1 MAELI
6 VDKNFIDL
14 GKKLELADKLAPN
27 KVYKGLDKIGNK
39 IKRGAKAASPD
50 GKPKIIKGK
59 RQPAKKKL
67 KNRWKA
73 TMTEKDYSNEYVKK
87 VYSKAPHYHLVE
99 RGHNVVARRA
109 DARNSKFGAQYR
121 VKESSGKTFV
131 EGSYFFDKYMDSI
144 DSDID
149 SDIDKMFDKIFEDIG
164 L

>member
-1 MAELI
+1 MAKLG
-6 VDKNFIDL
+6 VDKRFFEL
-14 GKKLELADKLAPN
+14 GDKFKIADKKAPN

-59 RQPAKKKL
+59 KQPAKKKL
-67 KNRWKA
+67 KNRWS
-73 TMTEKDYSNEYVKK
+73 TEMTEKDYNNEYVKK

-109 DARNSKFGAQYR
+109 DARNSKIGAQYR

-144 DSDID
+144 DSDIEN
-149 SDIDKMFDKIFEDIG
+149 DIDKMFDKIFEDVG